1 MRGIGVEIAVQ
12 DPAGVRAA
20 ITAGAD
26 RIELCSALG
35 VGGLTPSA
43 GMIAT
48 AIAAARAAGREGFVH
63 VLVRPRGGGFV
74 YDDDELGLT
83 VADVIAAREAGASGV
98 VVGAL
103 DASGGVD
110 RAAVEALVAVAGPL
124 EVTFHRAVDAAVDP
138 LTTLDALVD
147 LGVTRILTSGA
158 APRSIEGIE
167 TLAALVERA
176 SGRIQVMAGGGV
188 SVADI
193 PALAAAGVDAVHLSA
208 RATVTGPPSGPGGGE
223 STYDVTDAE
232 LAIAAVAAA
241 RALSGA

>member
-1 MRGIGVEIAVQ
+1 MRRRVAVEIAVQ
-12 DPAGVRAA
+12 DPAGVRTALA
-20 ITAGAD
+20 AGAD

-48 AIAAARAAGREGFVH
+48 AVAAARAAGRSGFVH
-63 VLVRPRGGGFV
+63 VLVRPRAGGFV

-83 VADVIAAREAGASGV
+83 VADVIAAREAGVSGV

-103 DASGGVD
+103 NASGGVD
-110 RAAVEALVAVAGPL
+110 RGAMEALVAVAGPL
-124 EVTFHRAVDAAVDP
+124 EVTFHRAVDAVEDP
-138 LTTLDALVD
+138 LATVDRLID

-158 APRSIEGIE
+158 APRSIEGTE

-193 PALAAAGVDAVHLSA
+193 AQLAAAGVDAVHLSA
-208 RATVTGPPSGPGGGE
+208 RSTVSGPPSGPGGGDP
-223 STYDVTDAE
+223 TYDVTDAD
-232 LAIAAVAAA
+232 IVGAAVDAV
-241 RALSGA
+241 RAL